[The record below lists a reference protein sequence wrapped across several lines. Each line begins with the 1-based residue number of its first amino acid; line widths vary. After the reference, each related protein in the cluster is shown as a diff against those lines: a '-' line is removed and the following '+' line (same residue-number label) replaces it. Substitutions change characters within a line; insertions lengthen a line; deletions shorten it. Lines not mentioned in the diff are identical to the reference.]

1 MNRWIVTVCLVCGW
15 MMHSARAEEP
25 VVTETEIGLA
35 EVVEVGLLPE
45 QVEQA
50 APAEQSPETI
60 IDETPATDADPE
72 AVEASKPPTFAVI
85 LPERI
90 DHDWYWFLYTDTA
103 QHIVQSA
110 VEKALIRAGVEVI
123 DLNTAT
129 LPSFGNNWERLVSNA
144 FALEAGKQLKADY
157 VVTGQAT
164 AVKASQGVAYGV
176 TVYRSQAEIT
186 AKIVRVSDGKII
198 AIEDASIQEGGQSAQ
213 AAGQAALKKASG
225 QIGGKIARAARG
237 IVNDDAAPQ

>member
-1 MNRWIVTVCLVCGW
+1 MTTLSWAEDTA
-15 MMHSARAEEP
+15 SAEAETA
-25 VVTETEIGLA
+25 VA
-35 EVVEVGLLPE
+35 EVVEVNVLPE
-45 QVEQA
+45 TDTGAGQEA
-50 APAEQSPETI
+50 EAPAEAP
-60 IDETPATDADPE
+60 DETPATATAPD
-72 AVEASKPPTFAVI
+72 AVEEPKPPTFAVI

-110 VEKALIRAGVEVI
+110 VEKSLVRAGADVI

-144 FALEAGKQLKADY
+144 FALEAGKQLKVDY

-225 QIGGKIARAARG
+225 QIGGKLARAVRG
-237 IVNDDAAPQ
+237 IINETTAPR

>member
-1 MNRWIVTVCLVCGW
+1 MQRWFMAVCLAWCGLVYPV
-15 MMHSARAEEP
+15 RAEET
-25 VVTETEIGLA
+25 VVAVEETPAA
-35 EVVEVGLLPE
+35 EVVEVEVPTEGNPQPAPELVVPGLPE
-45 QVEQA
+45 QASATEA
-50 APAEQSPETI
+50 SAPAAV
-60 IDETPATDADPE
+60 ETP
-72 AVEASKPPTFAVI
+72 KPPVFAVI

-110 VEKALIRAGVEVI
+110 VEKSLIRAGVEVI
-123 DLNTAT
+123 DLTTAS
-129 LPSFGNNWERLVSNA
+129 LPSFGNNWENLVSNA
-144 FALEAGKQLKADY
+144 FALEAGRLLKADY

-198 AIEDASIQEGGQSAQ
+198 ALEDASFQEGGQSAQ
-213 AAGQAALKKASG
+213 AAGQAALKKAGG

-237 IVNDDAAPQ
+237 IVNDAAAPR

>member
-1 MNRWIVTVCLVCGW
+1 MQRWFMAVGIMLGS
-15 MMHSARAEEP
+15 MIMPLYAEEP
-25 VVTETEIGLA
+25 ATGEAMAA
-35 EVVEVGLLPE
+35 EVVEVGLPETGEIQPAPELEVPGLPAE
-45 QVEQA
+45 TTATEEP
-50 APAEQSPETI
+50 APAT
-60 IDETPATDADPE
+60 E
-72 AVEASKPPTFAVI
+72 APKPPVFAVI

-110 VEKALIRAGVEVI
+110 VEKSLVRAGVDVI
-123 DLNTAT
+123 DLNTVS
-129 LPSFGNNWERLVSNA
+129 LPSFGDNWEKLVSNA
-144 FALEAGKQLKADY
+144 FAIEAGKQLKADY

-186 AKIVRVSDGKII
+186 AKIVRVRDGKII

-213 AAGQAALKKASG
+213 AAGQAALKKAGG

-237 IVNDDAAPQ
+237 IVNESSAAP